1 MIFQIVIGKNSSTS
15 RWVDVVE
22 LVQAQEVEVTAELGG
37 ENLTEQF
44 LKNMAT
50 YKKETK
56 KPGAGMLHQYL
67 ILLSKQLHYF
77 KP

>member
-1 MIFQIVIGKNSSTS
+1 LIFQIVIGKNSSTS

-44 LKNMAT
+44 LKNMAQ
-50 YKKETK
+50 YKKETE
-56 KPGAGMLHQYL
+56 KPGAGMFHSIAFVLL
-67 ILLSKQLHYF
+67 IFIKLI
-77 KP
+77 